1 MNCPL
6 GNAKCTYYVVKPSP
20 NDGWV
25 GCADGQEYGPYL
37 SRDMALKLAVADV
50 HRRRKAGQP
59 VRLVVEA
66 GGGAVSADRCLC
78 SEMAQ

>member
-6 GNAKCTYYVVKPSP
+6 GNPKCTRYVVKPSSS
-20 NDGWV
+20 GWV
-25 GCADGQEYGPYL
+25 GCADGREYGPYL
-37 SRDMALKLAVADV
+37 SRDMALQLAVADV
-50 HRRRKAGQP
+50 RQRRKAGKP

-78 SEMAQ
+78 PEMAP

>member
-1 MNCPL
+1 
-6 GNAKCTYYVVKPSP
+6 
-20 NDGWV
+20 
-25 GCADGQEYGPYL
+25 
-37 SRDMALKLAVADV
+37 MALKLAVADV

-78 SEMAQ
+78 PEMAQ